1 MVGIVSYGTHI
12 PYYRLTKAAAAKPFG
27 KRAGAG
33 EKAVA
38 YCDEDSVTMAVEAS
52 MQAVANIDCSAVR
65 AVFFASASSPYAE
78 KISAT
83 EVAATLDLGIS
94 LRTADFT
101 SSLRSGSEAML
112 TACQSVQNGGVA
124 LAAMGECRLGA
135 PDGKF
140 ETDLGDAAA
149 AFVFGTENLLAS
161 VDAYVCI
168 SRDAIDQWRS
178 ADDAL
183 MRDWD
188 VRYAATQ
195 HYNPLVTKAVKELFA
210 KEGTTAAD
218 YRWLV
223 LYGHDEKNRSALAR
237 KLGFQPEQV
246 APSFYSMIG
255 NSGNAACG
263 IMLANVLDQAQAGE
277 RILFVSYGDGCTAM
291 SLTVQQSAAPGT
303 TVQQKI
309 DHKNNELPYGKY
321 LKWKGLIT
329 CEPQK
334 RPAQERS
341 ALPDYHRNYKKN
353 HALYGSRCT
362 ACGTPVFPPQRVCVH
377 CHAIDQMEPYRFLG
391 KKATIRT
398 FTMDGVSLSLDA
410 PNILVVVEFEGG
422 GKMMSYLVDCRKE
435 DVKVGM
441 AVRPTFRKLF
451 QENGVHT
458 YFWKVVPEEQE
469 ESK

>member
-12 PYYRLTKAAAAKPFG
+12 PYYRLTRAAAASAFG

-52 MQAVANIDCSAVR
+52 LQAVADKDLSTLKTVL
-65 AVFFASASSPYAE
+65 FASASSPYAE

-83 EVAATLDLGIS
+83 ELAAALDLD
-94 LRTADFT
+94 LRVRTADFT
-101 SSLRSGSEAML
+101 SSLRAGSEAML
-112 TACQSVQNGGVA
+112 TACQNVQGGELA
-124 LAAMGECRLGA
+124 LAAMGDCRLGA

-149 AFVFGTENLLAS
+149 AFVFGTENVLAS
-161 VDAYVCI
+161 VDANVCI

-178 ADDAL
+178 AEDSL
-183 MRDWD
+183 ERDWD

-195 HYNPLVTKAVKELFA
+195 LYTPLVTKAVKDLLA
-210 KEGTTAAD
+210 QQGLTPAD

-223 LYGHDEKNRSALAR
+223 LYGHDEKNRTAVAK

-246 APSFYSMIG
+246 APSFFGQIG
-255 NSGNAACG
+255 NSGNAATG

-277 RILFVSYGDGCTAM
+277 KILFVSYGDGCNAI
-291 SLTVQQSAAPGT
+291 SLTMQRAAAPKT

-309 DHKNNELPYGKY
+309 DRKNNELPYGKY

-334 RPAQERS
+334 RPARERS
-341 ALPDYHRNYKKN
+341 ALPDYNRNYKKN

-377 CHAIDQMEPYRFLG
+377 CHTIDQMEPYRFYG

-422 GKMMSYLVDCRKE
+422 GKMMSYLVDCKKE
-435 DVKVGM
+435 DVRVGM

-451 QENGVHT
+451 TENGVHT
-458 YFWKVVPEEQE
+458 YFWKVVPAEEE